1 MKGER
6 LAWHLVEPD
15 FGDTRRARIGGF
27 VLERESRCLPIYRIQ
42 ASADSPL
49 EVPSIAAVMVI
60 LPMGMCVDVC
70 VGACASAY
78 VDACA
83 QTQVQ
88 TRAHTCVQAC
98 IGMCMDMC
106 AEKLL
111 MGTCSTIFE
120 RTLESLAAWRT
131 TLPTLMNAELWVA
144 TLHRRPYC
152 IGWSHCTGGHIDVR
166 WNPQRLGKIRCL
178 HS

>member
-6 LAWHLVEPD
+6 LPWHLVEPD
-15 FGDTRRARIGGF
+15 LGDTRRARIGGF
-27 VLERESRCLPIYRIQ
+27 VLERESRRL
-42 ASADSPL
+42 ADLSN
-49 EVPSIAAVMVI
+49 PSIAAIMAI
-60 LPMGMCVDVC
+60 LPMGTCVDVC
-70 VGACASAY
+70 GGACVWAC

-98 IGMCMDMC
+98 MGMCMDMC
-106 AEKLL
+106 AEKHL

-131 TLPTLMNAELWVA
+131 TLPTLMNAELRVA
-144 TLHRRPYC
+144 TLHRWPYC
-152 IGWSHCTGGHIDVR
+152 IGWPHCTGGQIDVR